1 MIVNDRQREL
11 IDLIDYAGL
20 GFAHYKKE
28 FQELED
34 IYTSVMKQETK
45 EYLEKANKSRLFF
58 NKAQSKARRVS
69 DQINKAYFSNDKFVS
84 ISTDG
89 EDAEGIAV
97 KTEEAVK
104 HYTAEANMF
113 TSLQQGIYKL
123 PFIGTVIS
131 RSYWN
136 NGLVI
141 ENVDIENFWFDPD
154 ALTQNDVR
162 YVVHTIFLAIEDIEA
177 LQKSKVFKKDVNI
190 RELVATKDAK
200 GYTRV
205 ELKEIYTKKDGQWFV
220 STVYDR
226 TYFLREDEKLKD
238 GLPFNWGGCIPQIK
252 KIDEAMYISNYYE
265 PILTSIKTL
274 QEEYNTRRNQIIDGI
289 RQQLNPK
296 KIMPKQSG
304 ISVMDLENPTGVI
317 YSSTPSAI
325 QIVPPADI
333 RGAMNDM
340 SVIDHEMS
348 ELSGVSPMMSG
359 VSNDK
364 TKTATEK
371 GIEHAEGSLKLEIF
385 IRNLN
390 ETFFEPLIKRIVSL
404 VYAYSDAKY
413 FMGIDRTK
421 PMPKFTFTFEV
432 GLGVTNDVVKIQQG
446 SQVMGGLSQLFQMAM
461 AIQNQKEAM
470 LIYGATK
477 KLQRELMP
485 LMGVKN
491 VDEYLPEE
499 SELGTSN
506 TTSSQR
512 VYQQP
517 SMAGNEGMVGGEQ
530 QSMYQRGNV
539 QQAPLSSNELIG

>member
-11 IDLIDYAGL
+11 VDLVDYAGL
-20 GFAHYKKE
+20 GFAHYKKN

-34 IYTSVMKQETK
+34 IYTSVMNKETE
-45 EYLEKANKSRLFF
+45 EYLKKTDKSRLFF

-69 DQINKAYFSNDKFVS
+69 DQINKAYFTNDKFVS
-84 ISTDG
+84 IATDG
-89 EDAEGIAV
+89 EDKDNIAL

-104 HYTAEANMF
+104 KYTEEANLF

-123 PFIGTVIS
+123 PFIGTMVS
-131 RSYWN
+131 RTYWN
-136 NGLVI
+136 NGLVV
-141 ENVDIENFWFDPD
+141 EHVDIENLWFDPD

-162 YVVHTIFLAIEDIEA
+162 YVVHTIYLAIEDIEA

-205 ELKEIYTKKDGQWFV
+205 ELKEIYTKIDGSWFV

-226 TYFLREDEKLKD
+226 THFLRTDESLKD

-252 KIDEAMYISNYYE
+252 KIDEPLYIANYYE

-296 KIMPKQSG
+296 KIMPKQAGVSQ
-304 ISVMDLENPTGVI
+304 IDLESPTGVI

-325 QIVPPADI
+325 QVVPAADI

-340 SVIDHEMS
+340 SIIDHEMS

-371 GIEHAEGSLKLEIF
+371 GIEHSEGSLKLEIF

-390 ETFFEPLIKRIVSL
+390 ETFFEPLLRRIVTL
-404 VYAYSDAKY
+404 VYTYADAKY
-413 FMGIDRTK
+413 FVGIDRAK
-421 PMPKFTFTFEV
+421 QMPKFKFTFEV

-461 AIQNQKEAM
+461 AIQNKKEAM

-485 LMGVKN
+485 LMGIKN

-499 SELGTSN
+499 TELGTSN
-506 TTSSQR
+506 TNRSQGIFE
-512 VYQQP
+512 QQG
-517 SMAGNEGMVGGEQ
+517 MAINEGMVGSEQ
-530 QSMYQRGNV
+530 QHMHQGSDV
-539 QQAPLSSNELIG
+539 QQAPIGSNEFTR

>member
-11 IDLIDYAGL
+11 VDLVDYAGL
-20 GFAHYKKE
+20 GFAHYKKN

-34 IYTSVMKQETK
+34 IYTSVMNKETE
-45 EYLEKANKSRLFF
+45 EYLKKTDKSRLFF

-69 DQINKAYFSNDKFVS
+69 DQINKAYFTNDKFVS
-84 ISTDG
+84 IATDG
-89 EDAEGIAV
+89 EDKENIAL

-104 HYTAEANMF
+104 KYTEEANLF

-123 PFIGTVIS
+123 PFLGTMVS
-131 RSYWN
+131 RTYWN
-136 NGLVI
+136 NGLVV
-141 ENVDIENFWFDPD
+141 EHVDIENLWFDPD

-162 YVVHTIFLAIEDIEA
+162 YVVHTIYLAIEDIEA

-205 ELKEIYTKKDGQWFV
+205 ELKEIYTKIDGSWFV

-226 TYFLREDEKLKD
+226 THFLRTDESLKD

-252 KIDEAMYISNYYE
+252 KIDEPLYIANYYE

-296 KIMPKQSG
+296 KIMPKQAGVSQ
-304 ISVMDLENPTGVI
+304 IDLESPTGVI

-325 QIVPPADI
+325 QVVPAADI

-340 SVIDHEMS
+340 SIIDHEMS

-371 GIEHAEGSLKLEIF
+371 GIEHSEGSLKLEIF

-390 ETFFEPLIKRIVSL
+390 ETFFEPLLRRIVAL
-404 VYAYSDAKY
+404 VYTYADAKY
-413 FMGIDRTK
+413 FVGIDRAK
-421 PMPKFTFTFEV
+421 QMPKFKFTFEV

-461 AIQNQKEAM
+461 AIQNKKEAM

-485 LMGVKN
+485 LMGIKN

-499 SELGTSN
+499 TELGTSN
-506 TTSSQR
+506 TNRSQGIFE
-512 VYQQP
+512 QQG
-517 SMAGNEGMVGGEQ
+517 MAINEGMVGSEQ
-530 QSMYQRGNV
+530 QHMHQGSDV
-539 QQAPLSSNELIG
+539 QQAPISSNEFTR

>member
-20 GFAHYKKE
+20 GFDHYKKE

-45 EYLEKANKSRLFF
+45 DYLEKANKSRLFF

-89 EDAEGIAV
+89 EDADSIAV

-104 HYTAEANMF
+104 NYTAEANMF

-141 ENVDIENFWFDPD
+141 EHVDIENFWFDPD

-177 LQKSKVFKKDVNI
+177 LQKSKVFKNDVNI

-205 ELKEIYTKKDGQWFV
+205 ELKEIYTKEDGKWFV

-226 TYFLREDEKLKD
+226 TYFLREDEALKD

-252 KIDEAMYISNYYE
+252 KIDEQLYIANYYE

-296 KIMPKQSG
+296 KIMPKQLG

-325 QIVPPADI
+325 QVVPPADI

-371 GIEHAEGSLKLEIF
+371 GIEHSEGSLKLEIF

-404 VYAYSDAKY
+404 VYAYGDVKY

-421 PMPKFTFTFEV
+421 PMPKFTLTFEV

-446 SQVMGGLSQLFQMAM
+446 SQVMGGLIQLFQMAM
-461 AIQNQKEAM
+461 AIQNQQEAM
-470 LIYGATK
+470 IIYGAAK

-485 LMGVKN
+485 LMGIKN
-491 VDEYLPEE
+491 IDEYLPEE

-517 SMAGNEGMVGGEQ
+517 SMAGNEIVVGGEQ
-530 QSMYQRGNV
+530 QSMYQGSNV
-539 QQAPLSSNELIG
+539 QQAPLSTNELIG

>member
-84 ISTDG
+84 ITTDG
-89 EDAEGIAV
+89 EDIEGIAR

-104 HYTAEANMF
+104 KYTDEANMF

-123 PFIGTVIS
+123 PFLGTIVS

-136 NGLVI
+136 NGLCV
-141 ENVDIENFWFDPD
+141 ENIDIENIWFDPD
-154 ALTQNDVR
+154 ALTQKDVR
-162 YVVHTIFLAIEDIEA
+162 YVVHTLYLAIEDIEE

-190 RELVATKDAK
+190 RELVATKNAK

-205 ELKEIYTKKDGQWFV
+205 ELKEIYTKKDNKWFV

-226 TYFLREDEKLKD
+226 TYFLREDEALKD

-304 ISVMDLENPTGVI
+304 VSAMDLENPTGVI
-317 YSSTPSAI
+317 YSSTPGAI
-325 QIVPPADI
+325 QVIPPADI

-340 SVIDHEMS
+340 SIIDHEMS

-364 TKTATEK
+364 AKTATEK
-371 GIEHAEGSLKLEIF
+371 GIEHSEGSLKLEIF

-390 ETFFEPLIKRIVSL
+390 ETFFEPLIRRIVTL

-421 PMPKFTFTFEV
+421 PMPKFNFTFEV

-446 SQVMGGLSQLFQMAM
+446 SQVMAGLSQLFQMAM
-461 AIQNQKEAM
+461 AIQNQQEAM

-506 TTSSQR
+506 TNGSQGISE
-512 VYQQP
+512 QQ
-517 SMAGNEGMVGGEQ
+517 SMAGNQGMAGSEQ
-530 QSMYQRGNV
+530 QYMHQGSDV
-539 QQAPLSSNELIG
+539 QQAPIGTNEFIG